1 MSKDDYPRLWQLGLI
16 QEKVRLR
23 ANHTCENCGMEF
35 EHGTNLAKTETNLN
49 GKPVI
54 GTVHHIDMNKQ
65 NCSKAN
71 LVFLCQR
78 CHFTIHLFN
87 WIPGQP
93 LPNRWRDNVPKWIQD
108 RDLPYPESKQMR
120 LFEWGEL

>member
-1 MSKDDYPRLWQLGLI
+1 MSKGQYPRLWQLGLI

-35 EHGTNLAKTETNLN
+35 LEGTNLAKEAVNKL
-49 GKPVI
+49 GKPMI

-71 LVFLCQR
+71 LIYLCQS
-78 CHFTIHLFN
+78 CHWTIHLLDWTPGKVVPHKWAAN
-87 WIPGQP
+87 IPQWIIDRN
-93 LPNRWRDNVPKWIQD
+93 LPFIHIRQ
-108 RDLPYPESKQMR
+108 LTM
-120 LFEWGEL
+120 FGGEL